1 VIFYHEPI
9 LLKTRVSIGIG
20 LRAKK
25 KKMKLG
31 FKKHMI
37 KKLPRAGSV
46 VTIKS
51 EQDPDPKKI
60 ASHPQHRLKVLLFL
74 LFPR

>member
-1 VIFYHEPI
+1 LWIRSDPKLFAQAESDPDPKTISALDLAHDQKLEANFALKKTPKCCDFYHEPI

-31 FKKHMI
+31 F
-37 KKLPRAGSV
+37 
-46 VTIKS
+46 
-51 EQDPDPKKI
+51 
-60 ASHPQHRLKVLLFL
+60 
-74 LFPR
+74 